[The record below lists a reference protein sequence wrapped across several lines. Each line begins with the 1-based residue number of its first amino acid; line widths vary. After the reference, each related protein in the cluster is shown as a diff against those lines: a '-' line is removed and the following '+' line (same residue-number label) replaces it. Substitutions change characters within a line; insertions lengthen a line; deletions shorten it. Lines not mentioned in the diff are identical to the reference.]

1 MRTRLKVLV
10 TIAALAAVSAAPQL
24 VAAPA
29 PQNDTGTI
37 VIVLKN
43 GKQQSFNLS
52 EVARIEFNQ
61 PAGVVAAPGR
71 ARFFGDWTVGDGSG
85 GKFTI
90 TLRPDGTAHKTL
102 GDGSGTWTV
111 VNGDAQISW
120 DDGWHDVIR
129 KAGAK
134 FEKAAYAPG
143 ASLSGKPDNVAD
155 ARKHAEV
162 N

>member
-1 MRTRLKVLV
+1 MQNSSKIVWTLAGLAL
-10 TIAALAAVSAAPQL
+10 TIAAQL
-24 VAAPA
+24 VAVSP
-29 PQNDTGTI
+29 PQNDSGTI

-61 PAGVVAAPGR
+61 PANLVAAPGR
-71 ARFFGDWTVGDGSG
+71 ARFFGDWTVGDGAG

-90 TLRPDGTAHKTL
+90 TLRPDGSAHKTQ
-102 GDGSGTWTV
+102 GGSSGTWTV

-129 KAGAK
+129 KAGSK

-143 ASLSGKPDNVAD
+143 ASLSDKPNNVAD